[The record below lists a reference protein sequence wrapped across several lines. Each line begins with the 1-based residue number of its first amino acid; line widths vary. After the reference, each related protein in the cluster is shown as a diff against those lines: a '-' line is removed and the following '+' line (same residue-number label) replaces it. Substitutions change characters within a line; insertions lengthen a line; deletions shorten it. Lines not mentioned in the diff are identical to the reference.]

1 MVKTLLLS
9 AAYSWFIGLLVIM
22 LVMAVLFV
30 VIALFALKPYKLEG
44 EEYDGAAEMQR
55 LLNEKEAELAVKL
68 LNADGADK
76 MELEYKLR
84 EVATAKLVVKDII
97 SDVDVAASPNF
108 GVDSSLTEEE
118 AKALE
123 NGEKVSIE
131 QTFNSAEPE
140 GDGLKKSFTAK
151 LMQAGDDIKVWYFE
165 LKNCILCYEKTK
177 EIMRW
182 NNEKFYIGRSN
193 VAALTMRGK
202 QLCLYLAVKAEDY
215 ADKYPVKVSTSDM
228 YNAATPCLFRIK
240 NYKNV
245 QQAKELISLMMSDYG
260 VMYVR
265 TNHSIYALPYQDD
278 DALVAKGL
286 AKKE

>member
-97 SDVDVAASPNF
+97 SDVDVAASPDF
-108 GVDSSLTEEE
+108 GVDSSLTEEDKQASSPCHGCAARAGE
-118 AKALE
+118 AGTPRAAAP
-123 NGEKVSIE
+123 G
-131 QTFNSAEPE
+131 TSA
-140 GDGLKKSFTAK
+140 
-151 LMQAGDDIKVWYFE
+151 
-165 LKNCILCYEKTK
+165 
-177 EIMRW
+177 
-182 NNEKFYIGRSN
+182 
-193 VAALTMRGK
+193 AAPWGSAAPGAP
-202 QLCLYLAVKAEDY
+202 CA
-215 ADKYPVKVSTSDM
+215 VST
-228 YNAATPCLFRIK
+228 
-240 NYKNV
+240 
-245 QQAKELISLMMSDYG
+245 
-260 VMYVR
+260 
-265 TNHSIYALPYQDD
+265 
-278 DALVAKGL
+278 
-286 AKKE
+286 